1 MDQCYLARRDM
12 KVFVVEDS
20 AAVRERLVEMI
31 REVKDIEVVG
41 EAATYDAAVAGIID
55 TRPDVAVLDIK
66 LANETGSGIDALI
79 EVRKTLPG
87 IRAIILSNYSTPQHL
102 KASADAGAEYF
113 LDKSI
118 DFERVAEI
126 LQHMQVAGGAR
137 SARIDSRFNPLV

>member
-1 MDQCYLARRDM
+1 MDYGYLARRDM

-41 EAATYDAAVAGIID
+41 EAATYDTAVAGIID

-87 IRAIILSNYSTPQHL
+87 IRAIVLSNYTTPQHL

-126 LQHMQVAGGAR
+126 LQQMQIAGGER
-137 SARIDSRFNPLV
+137 SARIHSRLNPLV

>member
-1 MDQCYLARRDM
+1 M

-41 EAATYDAAVAGIID
+41 EAATYDTAVAGIID

-66 LANETGSGIDALI
+66 LADETGSGIDALI

-87 IRAIILSNYSTPQHL
+87 IRAIVLSNYTTPQHL

-126 LQHMQVAGGAR
+126 LQQMQIAGGER
-137 SARIDSRFNPLV
+137 SARIHSRLNPLV

>member
-1 MDQCYLARRDM
+1 M

-41 EAATYDAAVAGIID
+41 EAATYDTAVAGIID

-126 LQHMQVAGGAR
+126 LQQMQIAGGER
-137 SARIDSRFNPLV
+137 SARIHSRLNPLV

>member
-1 MDQCYLARRDM
+1 M

-20 AAVRERLVEMI
+20 AAVRERLVELI
-31 REVKDIEVVG
+31 RDVKDVEVVG
-41 EAATYDAAVAGIID
+41 EAATYDTAVAGIIN
-55 TRPDVAVLDIK
+55 TRPDVAVLDIR

-113 LDKSI
+113 LDKSS

-126 LQHMQVAGGAR
+126 LEHMKVASGAR
-137 SARIDSRFNPLV
+137 

>member
-1 MDQCYLARRDM
+1 M
-12 KVFVVEDS
+12 KVYVVEDS

-31 REVKDIEVVG
+31 RDVKDIEVVG
-41 EAATYDAAVAGIID
+41 EATTYDTAVAGIIS

-126 LQHMQVAGGAR
+126 LEQMKGTAGAH
-137 SARIDSRFNPLV
+137 